1 MGGDRMPDAVN
12 PVETIAAAKSDA
24 RARAF
29 SARAALDRQVRE
41 AASAAAAEILVVL
54 PELAQAHRV
63 LSYFALPAEIDPLG
77 AVSALRERGVAV
89 AYPRVESP
97 GILGTY
103 LVDDERD
110 LVPGPFGLM
119 QPGPESVSVA
129 LELID
134 AVIIP
139 GVAFDE
145 RGMRLGY
152 GGGYYDRLLPRLRPD
167 CLRLGLAF
175 EEQLLAKIPAE
186 PHDAIVDLIATQ
198 TRVIRP

>member
-1 MGGDRMPDAVN
+1 MPDGTSPADALAV
-12 PVETIAAAKSDA
+12 AKRDA

-29 SARAALDRQVRE
+29 SARDALNRE
-41 AASAAAAEILVVL
+41 MRETASAAAAENLVGL
-54 PELAQAHRV
+54 PELGQARVV
-63 LSYFALPAEIDPLG
+63 LSYFALTAEIDPLG
-77 AVSALRERGVAV
+77 AVSALRQRGLAI

-103 LVDDERD
+103 LVGDERD
-110 LVPGPFGLM
+110 LVPGAFGLS
-119 QPGPESVSVA
+119 QPAPDAATVA

-152 GGGYYDRLLPRLRPD
+152 GGGYYDRLLPRLRHD
-167 CLRLGLAF
+167 CLRIGLAF
-175 EEQLLAKIPAE
+175 EEQILAEIPAE
-186 PHDAIVDLIATQ
+186 SHDAIVDLVATQ
-198 TRVIRP
+198 TRIIRP